1 MAVNLVSPGVNIRE
15 VDLTRGGIVEGFS
28 VIGAIAGPFVM
39 GPVLEPV
46 LIETENQLLEVFGKP
61 QVADD
66 QYEYWMSASNYL
78 SYGGAL
84 RVVRSGINS
93 TTRLTNAHYN
103 TGVGSTLIQ
112 IYSDEDYNN
121 NHTSDTAWRYSS
133 KNPGSWANGLKV
145 CVIDSF
151 GDQIISGITT
161 NATETEVFTANS
173 STTGNISA
181 NASTITGISTTSIS
195 LGQVI
200 QTQLSGVL
208 ASSTTVVGIG
218 SSVIDISPTSINPIS
233 IQNISFS
240 FGSVAISTSGA
251 SILVGYAVTQRLT
264 QTAAVGSDIVTYSG
278 YLRGLVTEVNSNDKI
293 IVKVT
298 DRVDQLGVSYPVSYS
313 NPGDPSVD
321 ENAFSFDTS
330 RNESIYVTAV
340 GGYGNNEFSAG
351 DLTISDWY
359 DNQVLQ
365 LENNRIFWKSIAPKP
380 GTSQYSLE
388 RNSKDDE
395 IHIVVIDDTGSISGS
410 SGAILERYLNLS
422 KAIDGRISPSQSIY
436 YKNYVNNNSKFIYI
450 GTQETGVASNLTAT
464 GSVPTD
470 YTVSSGFWDN
480 PTQNS
485 KFNVVGS
492 KIYALTGGRDYSG
505 VNFVGGYSAS
515 TSDIISAYNIFTNVA
530 EYDINYLLNGPS
542 GGSNIYEAQA
552 KAQSLIGIVEARKDC
567 IAVISPYKD
576 DIINQANS
584 TTQTNSI
591 LKFFGPLPSS
601 SYAVFDSGYKY
612 TLDRFN
618 DRFVYIPC
626 NSDVAGLM
634 AKTSINSY
642 PWFSPA
648 GSSRGALNN
657 VIKLAYTPTQ
667 IQRDQLYTNRINPII
682 SSSGYG
688 SILFGDKTALS
699 YVSAFDR
706 INVRM
711 LFLTIE
717 KSIEQAA
724 RAQLF
729 EFNDA
734 ITRSNFI
741 NIVEPYLRDV
751 RAKRGITEF
760 LIVCDE
766 TNNTPDIIDANQF
779 KADIFVKPTRSIN
792 FIGLTFVATRTGVS
806 FSEVVGTV

>member
-15 VDLTRGGIVEGFS
+15 VDLTRGGVVAGSS

-61 QVADD
+61 QIADD

-93 TTRLTNAHYN
+93 TTKLTNAHYN
-103 TGVGSTLIQ
+103 IGGGSTSLK
-112 IYSDEDYNN
+112 IYSDDDYNN
-121 NHTSDTAWRYSS
+121 NHTDDTIWIYSS
-133 KNPGSWANGLKV
+133 KNPGSWANGVKV
-145 CVIDSF
+145 CTIDSF

-173 STTGNISA
+173 STTGNISP
-181 NASTITGISTTSIS
+181 NASAITGISTTLIS

-218 SSVIDISPTSINPIS
+218 SSVINISPTSINPIS
-233 IQNISFS
+233 IQNIAFN

-251 SILVGYAVTQRLT
+251 SIQVGYAVTQRLT
-264 QTAAVGSDIVTYSG
+264 QTAAVNSGIVTYSG

-293 IVKVT
+293 TVKIT
-298 DRVDQLGVSYPVSYS
+298 DRVDQSGVSYPVSYS

-330 RNESIYVTAV
+330 RDENIYVTAV

-365 LENNRIFWKSIAPKP
+365 LENNRVSWKSIAPKP
-380 GTSQYSLE
+380 GTSQYSAE

-395 IHIVVIDDTGSISGS
+395 IHVVVIDDTGSISGS
-410 SGAILERYLNLS
+410 PGTILEKYLNLS
-422 KAIDGRISPSQSIY
+422 KAIDGRISPSQSTY
-436 YKNYVNNNSKFIYI
+436 YKTYVNKNSKFIYV
-450 GTQETGVASNLTAT
+450 GSPETGVASNLTPT
-464 GSVPTD
+464 GSLSTD
-470 YTVSSGFWDN
+470 YTVSNGLWN
-480 PTQNS
+480 KPAQNT

-492 KIYALTGGRDYSG
+492 KIYELTGGKDYSG
-505 VNFVGGYSAS
+505 LNSVGGYSAS

-552 KAQSLIGIVEARKDC
+552 KAQSLISIAEARKDC

-584 TTQTNSI
+584 TTQTNLI

-601 SYAVFDSGYKY
+601 SYTVFDSGYKY

-717 KSIEQAA
+717 RSIEQAA

-734 ITRSNFI
+734 ITRANFI

-751 RAKRGITEF
+751 RAKRGVTEF

-766 TNNTPDIIDANQF
+766 TNNTPDIIDTNQF
-779 KADIFVKPTRSIN
+779 KADIFVKPARSIN

>member
-15 VDLTRGGIVEGFS
+15 VDLTRGGVVAGSS

-78 SYGGAL
+78 SYGGTL

-93 TTRLTNAHYN
+93 TSSLTNAHYN
-103 TGVGSTLIQ
+103 VGGGSTSLK
-112 IYSDEDYNN
+112 IYSDDDYNN
-121 NHTSDTAWRYSS
+121 NHTSDTAWIYSS
-133 KNPGSWANGLKV
+133 KNPGSWANGVKV
-145 CVIDSF
+145 CTIDSF

-181 NASTITGISTTSIS
+181 NASAITGISTTLIS

-218 SSVIDISPTSINPIS
+218 SSVINISPTSINPIS
-233 IQNISFS
+233 IQNIAFN

-251 SILVGYAVTQRLT
+251 SIQVGYAVTQRLT
-264 QTAAVGSDIVTYSG
+264 QTAAVNSGIVTYSG

-293 IVKVT
+293 TVKIT
-298 DRVDQLGVSYPVSYS
+298 DRVDQSGVSYPVSYS

-330 RNESIYVTAV
+330 RDENIYVTAV

-365 LENNRIFWKSIAPKP
+365 LENNIIFWKSIAPKP
-380 GTSQYSLE
+380 DTSQYSTE

-395 IHIVVIDDTGSISGS
+395 IHIVVIDDTGSISGT
-410 SGAILERYLNLS
+410 SGTILERYLNLS

-436 YKNYVNNNSKFIYI
+436 YKNYVNKNSKYIYV
-450 GTQETGVASNLTAT
+450 GSAQTGVASNLTAT
-464 GSVPTD
+464 GSLPTD
-470 YTVSSGFWDN
+470 YTISSGVWDN
-480 PTQNS
+480 PAQNT

-492 KIYALTGGRDYSG
+492 KNYELVGGTDYSG
-505 VNFVGGYSAS
+505 TNSVGGYSAS
-515 TSDIISAYNIFTNVA
+515 TSDVISAYSVFTNAA

-542 GGSNIYEAQA
+542 GGSSIFEAQA
-552 KAQSLIGIVEARKDC
+552 KAQSLISIAEARKDC

-576 DIINQANS
+576 DIVNQPNS
-584 TTQTNSI
+584 NIQTNSI

-618 DRFVYIPC
+618 DRFVYVPC

-634 AKTSINSY
+634 AKTSINNY

-648 GSSRGALNN
+648 GTSRGALNN

-667 IQRDQLYTNRINPII
+667 SQRDQLYTNRINPII
-682 SSSGYG
+682 SSSGSG
-688 SILFGDKTALS
+688 TILFGDKTALS

-706 INVRM
+706 INVRL
-711 LFLTIE
+711 LFLTLE

-766 TNNTPDIIDANQF
+766 TNNTPDIIDSNQF
-779 KADIFVKPTRSIN
+779 KADIFVKPARSIN

-806 FSEVVGTV
+806 FSEVVGTI

>member
-15 VDLTRGGIVEGFS
+15 VDLTRGGVVAGSS

-61 QVADD
+61 QIADD

-84 RVVRSGINS
+84 RVVRSGIDS
-93 TTRLTNAHYN
+93 TTKLTNAHYN
-103 TGVGSTLIQ
+103 IGGGSTSLK
-112 IYSDEDYNN
+112 IYSDDDYNN
-121 NHTSDTAWRYSS
+121 NHTDDNIWIYSS
-133 KNPGSWANGLKV
+133 KNPGSWANGVKV
-145 CVIDSF
+145 CTIDSF

-181 NASTITGISTTSIS
+181 NASAITGISTTLIS

-218 SSVIDISPTSINPIS
+218 SSVINISPTSINPIS
-233 IQNISFS
+233 IQNIAFN

-251 SILVGYAVTQRLT
+251 SIQVGYAVTQRLT
-264 QTAAVGSDIVTYSG
+264 QTAAVNSGIVTYSG

-293 IVKVT
+293 TVKIT
-298 DRVDQLGVSYPVSYS
+298 DRVDQSGVSYPVSYS

-330 RNESIYVTAV
+330 RDENIYVTAV

-365 LENNRIFWKSIAPKP
+365 LENNRVSWKSIAPKP
-380 GTSQYSLE
+380 GTSQYSAE

-395 IHIVVIDDTGSISGS
+395 IHVVVIDDTGSISGS
-410 SGAILERYLNLS
+410 PGTILEKYLNLS
-422 KAIDGRISPSQSIY
+422 KAIDGRISPSQSTY
-436 YKNYVNNNSKFIYI
+436 YKTYVNKNSKFIYV
-450 GTQETGVASNLTAT
+450 GSPETGVASNLTPT
-464 GSVPTD
+464 GSLSTD
-470 YTVSSGFWDN
+470 YTVSNGLWN
-480 PTQNS
+480 KPAQNT

-492 KIYALTGGRDYSG
+492 KIYELTGGKDYSG
-505 VNFVGGYSAS
+505 LNSVGGYSAS

-552 KAQSLIGIVEARKDC
+552 KAQSLISIAEARKDC

-584 TTQTNSI
+584 TTQTNLI

-601 SYAVFDSGYKY
+601 SYTVFDSGYKY

-717 KSIEQAA
+717 RSIEQAA

-734 ITRSNFI
+734 ITRANFI

-751 RAKRGITEF
+751 RAKRGVTEF

-766 TNNTPDIIDANQF
+766 TNNTPDIIDTNQF
-779 KADIFVKPTRSIN
+779 KADIFVKPARSIN

>member
-15 VDLTRGGIVEGFS
+15 VDLTRGGVVAGSPI
-28 VIGAIAGPFVM
+28 IGAIAGPFVM

-46 LIETENQLLEVFGKP
+46 LIETEQQLLEVFGKP
-61 QVADD
+61 QTADD

-93 TTRLTNAHYN
+93 ATVFTNAHFN
-103 TGVGSTLIQ
+103 VGGGSTSLK
-112 IYSDEDYNN
+112 IYSDDDYNN
-121 NHTSDTAWRYSS
+121 NHAEDTTWRYSS
-133 KNPGSWANGLKV
+133 KNPGSWANGIKV
-145 CVIDSF
+145 CTIDSL

-161 NATETEVFTANS
+161 NATETEIFTTAS

-181 NASTITGISTTSIS
+181 NASTITGISTESIS

-200 QTQLSGVL
+200 QTQLSGIL

-218 SSVIDISPTSINPIS
+218 SSVIDISPTSINPVPVT
-233 IQNISFS
+233 NLSFN

-251 SILVGYAVTQRLT
+251 LILVGYAVTQRLT

-293 IVKVT
+293 TVKIT
-298 DRVDQLGVSYPVSYS
+298 DRVDQLGISYPVSYS
-313 NPGDPSVD
+313 NPGDPSID

-330 RNESIYVTAV
+330 RDESIYVTAV

-365 LENNRIFWKSIAPKP
+365 LENNRVSWKSIAPKP
-380 GTSQYSLE
+380 GTSQYSVE

-395 IHIVVIDDTGSISGS
+395 IHVVVIDDTGIISGS
-410 SGAILERYLNLS
+410 SGTILEKYLNLS
-422 KAIDGRISPSQSIY
+422 KASDGRISPSRSIY
-436 YKNYVNNNSKFIYI
+436 YKNYVNKNSKFIYI
-450 GTQETGVASNLTAT
+450 GSPETGVAANLTAT
-464 GSVPTD
+464 GSLPTN
-470 YTVSSGFWDN
+470 YIVSSGLWGK

-492 KIYALTGGRDYSG
+492 KIYKLIGGTDYSG
-505 VNFVGGYSAS
+505 TNSVGGYSVS
-515 TSDIISAYNIFTNVA
+515 PSDIISAYNIFTNVA

-542 GGSNIYEAQA
+542 GGSNIFEAQA
-552 KAQSLIGIVEARKDC
+552 KAQSLISIAEARKDC

-576 DIINQANS
+576 DIINQPNS
-584 TTQTNSI
+584 NTQTNSI

-601 SYAVFDSGYKY
+601 SYTVFDSGYKY

-626 NSDVAGLM
+626 NSDVAGIM
-634 AKTSINSY
+634 AKTAINNY

-648 GSSRGALNN
+648 GTSRGALNN

-667 IQRDQLYTNRINPII
+667 AQRDQLYTNRINPII

-688 SILFGDKTALS
+688 TILFGDKTALS

-706 INVRM
+706 INVRL
-711 LFLTIE
+711 LFLTLE
-717 KSIEQAA
+717 KSVEQAA

-751 RAKRGITEF
+751 RSKRGITEF

-779 KADIFVKPTRSIN
+779 KADIFVKPARSIN
-792 FIGLTFVATRTGVS
+792 FVGLTFVATRTGVS

>member
-15 VDLTRGGIVEGFS
+15 VDLTRGGVVAGSPI
-28 VIGAIAGPFVM
+28 IGAIAGPYVM

-46 LIETENQLLEVFGKP
+46 LIETEQQLLEVFGKP
-61 QVADD
+61 QIADD

-93 TTRLTNAHYN
+93 TTKLTNAHYN
-103 TGVGSTLIQ
+103 IGGGSTSLK
-112 IYSDEDYNN
+112 IYSDDDYNN
-121 NHTSDTAWRYSS
+121 NHTDDTIWIYSS
-133 KNPGSWANGLKV
+133 KNPGSWANGVKV
-145 CVIDSF
+145 CTIDSF

-173 STTGNISA
+173 STTGNISP
-181 NASTITGISTTSIS
+181 NASAITGISTTLIS

-218 SSVIDISPTSINPIS
+218 SSVINISPTSINPIS
-233 IQNISFS
+233 IQNIAFN

-251 SILVGYAVTQRLT
+251 SIQVGYAVTQRLT
-264 QTAAVGSDIVTYSG
+264 QTAAVNSGIVTYSG

-293 IVKVT
+293 TVKIT
-298 DRVDQLGVSYPVSYS
+298 DRVDQSGVSYPVSYS

-330 RNESIYVTAV
+330 RDENIYVTAV

-365 LENNRIFWKSIAPKP
+365 LENNRVSWKSIAPKP
-380 GTSQYSLE
+380 GTSQYSAE

-395 IHIVVIDDTGSISGS
+395 IHVVVIDDTGSISGS
-410 SGAILERYLNLS
+410 PGTILEKYLNLS
-422 KAIDGRISPSQSIY
+422 KAIDGRISPSQSTY
-436 YKNYVNNNSKFIYI
+436 YKTYVNKNSKFIYV
-450 GTQETGVASNLTAT
+450 GSPETGVASNLTPT
-464 GSVPTD
+464 GSLSTD
-470 YTVSSGFWDN
+470 YTVSNGLWN
-480 PTQNS
+480 KPAQNT

-492 KIYALTGGRDYSG
+492 KIYELTGGKDYSG
-505 VNFVGGYSAS
+505 LNSVGGYSAS

-552 KAQSLIGIVEARKDC
+552 KAQSLISIAEARKDC

-584 TTQTNSI
+584 TTQTNLI

-601 SYAVFDSGYKY
+601 SYTVFDSGYKY

-717 KSIEQAA
+717 RSIEQAA

-734 ITRSNFI
+734 ITRANFI

-751 RAKRGITEF
+751 RAKRGVTEF

-766 TNNTPDIIDANQF
+766 TNNTPDIIDTNQF
-779 KADIFVKPTRSIN
+779 KADIFVKPARSIN

>member
-15 VDLTRGGIVEGFS
+15 VDLTRGGIIPGS
-28 VIGAIAGPFVM
+28 PIIGAIAGPFVM

-46 LIETENQLLEVFGKP
+46 LIETEQQLLEVFGKP
-61 QVADD
+61 QIADG

-84 RVVRSGINS
+84 RVVRSGIDS
-93 TTRLTNAHYN
+93 TTKLTNAHYN
-103 TGVGSTLIQ
+103 IGGGSTSLK
-112 IYSDEDYNN
+112 IYSDDDYNN
-121 NHTSDTAWRYSS
+121 NHTDDTTWIYSS
-133 KNPGSWANGLKV
+133 KNPGSWANGIKV
-145 CVIDSF
+145 CTIDSL

-161 NATETEVFTANS
+161 DATETEIFTADS

-181 NASTITGISTTSIS
+181 NASTITGISTASIS
-195 LGQVI
+195 LGQII

-218 SSVIDISPTSINPIS
+218 SSVINISPTSINPIS

-264 QTAAVGSDIVTYSG
+264 QTAAVSSGIVTYSG
-278 YLRGLVTEVNSNDKI
+278 YLRGLITEVNPNNKI
-293 IVKVT
+293 TVKIT

-330 RNESIYVTAV
+330 RNENIYVTAV

-359 DNQVLQ
+359 DNQILQ
-365 LENNRIFWKSIAPKP
+365 LENNRVSWKSIAPKP
-380 GTSQYSLE
+380 GTSQYSAE

-395 IHIVVIDDTGSISGS
+395 IHVVVIDDTGSISGS
-410 SGAILERYLNLS
+410 PGTILEKYLNLS
-422 KAIDGRISPSQSIY
+422 KAIDGRISPSQSTY
-436 YKNYVNNNSKFIYI
+436 YKTYVNKNSKFIYV
-450 GTQETGVASNLTAT
+450 GSPETGVASNLTPT
-464 GSVPTD
+464 GSLPTD
-470 YTVSSGFWDN
+470 YTVSNGLWN
-480 PTQNS
+480 KPTQNT

-492 KIYALTGGRDYSG
+492 KIYELTGGKDYSG
-505 VNFVGGYSAS
+505 LNFVGGYSAS

-552 KAQSLIGIVEARKDC
+552 KAQSLISIAEARKDC

-601 SYAVFDSGYKY
+601 SYTVFDSGYKY

-717 KSIEQAA
+717 RSIEQAA

-734 ITRSNFI
+734 ITRANFI

-751 RAKRGITEF
+751 RAKRGVTEF

-766 TNNTPDIIDANQF
+766 TNNTPDIIDSNQF

-806 FSEVVGTV
+806 FSEVVGNV

>member
-1 MAVNLVSPGVNIRE
+1 
-15 VDLTRGGIVEGFS
+15 
-28 VIGAIAGPFVM
+28 
-39 GPVLEPV
+39 
-46 LIETENQLLEVFGKP
+46 
-61 QVADD
+61 
-66 QYEYWMSASNYL
+66 MSASNYL

-121 NHTSDTAWRYSS
+121 NHTQDNEWRYSS

-161 NATETEVFTANS
+161 NITLSEVFVAVST
-173 STTGNISA
+173 TTGNISA
-181 NASTITGISTTSIS
+181 NASTITGINTASIS
-195 LGQVI
+195 VGDI
-200 QTQLSGVL
+200 IKTQLSGVFVPVPT
-208 ASSTTVVGIG
+208 TTVTGIG
-218 SSVIDISPTSINPIS
+218 NSTIGISPASINPIS
-233 IQNISFS
+233 ITNIEFS
-240 FGSVAISTSGA
+240 FGDVAITTTGA
-251 SILVGYAVTQRLT
+251 SLQVGYAVTQRLT
-264 QTAAVGSDIVTYSG
+264 QTAAVSSGIVTYSG
-278 YLRGLVTEVNSNDKI
+278 YLRGLITEVNPNNKI
-293 IVKVT
+293 TVKIT

-330 RNESIYVTAV
+330 RNENIYVTGV
-340 GGYGNNEFSAG
+340 GENENIEFFPYVVDG
-351 DLTISDWY
+351 ITISDWY

-365 LENNRIFWKSIAPKP
+365 LENTRVSWKSIAPKP
-380 GTSQYSLE
+380 GTSQYSAE

-395 IHIVVIDDTGSISGS
+395 IHVVVIDDTGSISGS
-410 SGAILERYLNLS
+410 PGTILEKYLNLS
-422 KAIDGRISPSQSIY
+422 KAIDGRISPSQSTY
-436 YKNYVNNNSKFIYI
+436 YKTYVNKNSKFIYV
-450 GTQETGVASNLTAT
+450 GSPETGVASNLTAT

-552 KAQSLIGIVEARKDC
+552 KAQSLISIAEARKDC

-717 KSIEQAA
+717 RSIEQAA

-734 ITRSNFI
+734 ITRANFI

-751 RAKRGITEF
+751 RAKRGVTEF

-779 KADIFVKPTRSIN
+779 KADIFVKPARSIN

>member
-15 VDLTRGGIVEGFS
+15 VDLTRGGVVAGSPI
-28 VIGAIAGPFVM
+28 IGAIAGPYVM

-46 LIETENQLLEVFGKP
+46 LIETEQQLLEVFGKP
-61 QVADD
+61 QIADD

-93 TTRLTNAHYN
+93 TTKLTNAHYN
-103 TGVGSTLIQ
+103 IGGGSTSLK
-112 IYSDEDYNN
+112 IYSDDDYNN
-121 NHTSDTAWRYSS
+121 NHTDDTIWIYSS
-133 KNPGSWANGLKV
+133 KNPGSWANGVKV
-145 CVIDSF
+145 CTIDSF

-181 NASTITGISTTSIS
+181 NASAITGISTTLIS

-218 SSVIDISPTSINPIS
+218 SSVINISPTSINPIS
-233 IQNISFS
+233 IQNIAFN

-251 SILVGYAVTQRLT
+251 SIQVGYAVTQRLT
-264 QTAAVGSDIVTYSG
+264 QTAAVNSGIVTYSG

-293 IVKVT
+293 TVKIT
-298 DRVDQLGVSYPVSYS
+298 DRVDQSGVSYPVSYS

-330 RNESIYVTAV
+330 RDENIYVTAV

-365 LENNRIFWKSIAPKP
+365 LENNRVSWKSIAPKP
-380 GTSQYSLE
+380 GTSQYSAE

-395 IHIVVIDDTGSISGS
+395 IHVVVIDDTGSISGS
-410 SGAILERYLNLS
+410 PGTILEKYLNLS
-422 KAIDGRISPSQSIY
+422 KAIDGRISPSQSTY
-436 YKNYVNNNSKFIYI
+436 YKTYVNKNSKFIYV
-450 GTQETGVASNLTAT
+450 GSPETGVASNLTPT
-464 GSVPTD
+464 GSLSTD
-470 YTVSSGFWDN
+470 YTVSNGLWN
-480 PTQNS
+480 KPAQNT

-492 KIYALTGGRDYSG
+492 KIYELTGGKDYSG
-505 VNFVGGYSAS
+505 LNSVGGYSAS

-552 KAQSLIGIVEARKDC
+552 KAQSLISIAEARKDC

-584 TTQTNSI
+584 TTQTNLI

-601 SYAVFDSGYKY
+601 SYTVFDSGYKY

-717 KSIEQAA
+717 RSIEQAA

-734 ITRSNFI
+734 ITRANFI

-751 RAKRGITEF
+751 RAKRGVTEF

-766 TNNTPDIIDANQF
+766 TNNTPDIIDTNQF
-779 KADIFVKPTRSIN
+779 KADIFVKPARSIN